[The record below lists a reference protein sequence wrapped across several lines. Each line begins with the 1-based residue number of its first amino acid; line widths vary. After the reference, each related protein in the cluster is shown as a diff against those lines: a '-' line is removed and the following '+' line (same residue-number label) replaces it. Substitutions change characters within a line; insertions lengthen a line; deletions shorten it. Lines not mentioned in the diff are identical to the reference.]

1 MIFLIIFL
9 IGLLPTANA
18 LDLPAVPEPG
28 LLIFGDVYD
37 SDYEP
42 INTETIRFI
51 IRDNV
56 TGLEKGAFDVYCTAG
71 AFQFNLPFESL
82 FPNPGASSIV
92 IGNDLIPN
100 TTEALD
106 ISISA
111 VSKNDGVKIKFTD
124 TGFNN
129 EVEVISIKVTEAPN
143 IIIKRNNLI
152 LKRQIIDSE
161 PPAISIYAEIP
172 LIWEQGLP
180 FKAPAATATDNV
192 DGDVTANIKVDTFVD
207 VALPGDMYHV
217 TYTVQDAAGNV
228 ATKQIFVS
236 VVDRQLPDR
245 SWVSLVEGSRE
256 GDMILATVVQGD
268 EQLTSIECKV
278 PGFWLVAVPYAG
290 GVYTKVELPEIRV
303 GGLGY
308 PGPNGERGW
317 YDFPVESGQPAMGQ
331 LEDMLVSS
339 IAQSRISEE
348 TYQQLEKNQTKSL
361 TVPEMERLGIDP
373 TGARPGIPMLRGL
386 VYASKNNTKEDIGIE
401 LVNVKRANVTLE
413 NPLVPAGYAGIDEP
427 GYNAAEFVDQEF
439 YSSFKGRYLADG
451 IQITMPETA
460 GALSVSEI
468 QVPLLEV
475 NSSNEISV
483 AASFIFN
490 IKHLKGT
497 LDYDCDNIDW
507 DSWVFKVLGI
517 NGDSIRKALT
527 KRGIA
532 IQASRSAHYL
542 ILTPRGYRDELT
554 EFALWKRSKGLNV
567 DFAYVGSEATDDVA
581 ADRAAIDDYIEN
593 YWRENYCHGVYVLL
607 VGDIDLIPS
616 GRSARI
622 ELGPDGDD
630 SDSDH
635 VYEVI
640 GSGRYPSVY
649 VGRFSIN
656 SESELI
662 NQLAKTLK
670 YERSPVPGDWPQGA
684 VLAANSENFP
694 GKYAGAVN
702 EIASTSYS
710 ETINFDVL
718 HAGVAS
724 PTEVGAVNQD
734 VIDLIDKGRGHVL
747 YRGHGSNSAW
757 VSGWDATN
765 DNFGLTEINTLSN
778 SINPIVYSISCQ
790 NGMLRQSDTVSENW
804 MLAQQTGAVAH
815 FGASAN
821 SYTSENHE
829 RAKGIFRALFVD
841 GYTRLA
847 PALGRAEYRSM
858 LAHGSGDL
866 WDNNTFAYLLLG
878 DPELSVRKEPVPGI
892 RWDLFTEFTA
902 SSLMVSAKTGDGS
915 PVANAFINLALAD
928 GTFVNGFANQN
939 GELVFSG
946 IESSELVSLNAQA
959 DGFVPVDSVVDSG
972 PKSDVGINYYTLY
985 ENELT
990 LHYEGTLES
999 ANDLGGPWKVVEN
1012 ASSPFTSSITDNM
1025 RFYRVTR

>member
-1 MIFLIIFL
+1 
-9 IGLLPTANA
+9 
-18 LDLPAVPEPG
+18 
-28 LLIFGDVYD
+28 
-37 SDYEP
+37 
-42 INTETIRFI
+42 
-51 IRDNV
+51 
-56 TGLEKGAFDVYCTAG
+56 
-71 AFQFNLPFESL
+71 
-82 FPNPGASSIV
+82 
-92 IGNDLIPN
+92 
-100 TTEALD
+100 
-106 ISISA
+106 
-111 VSKNDGVKIKFTD
+111 
-124 TGFNN
+124 
-129 EVEVISIKVTEAPN
+129 
-143 IIIKRNNLI
+143 
-152 LKRQIIDSE
+152 
-161 PPAISIYAEIP
+161 
-172 LIWEQGLP
+172 
-180 FKAPAATATDNV
+180 
-192 DGDVTANIKVDTFVD
+192 
-207 VALPGDMYHV
+207 
-217 TYTVQDAAGNV
+217 
-228 ATKQIFVS
+228 
-236 VVDRQLPDR
+236 
-245 SWVSLVEGSRE
+245 
-256 GDMILATVVQGD
+256 MILATVVQGD

-303 GGLGY
+303 GGFGY

-439 YSSFKGRYLADG
+439 YSSFKGRYSADG

-554 EFALWKRSKGLNV
+554 DFALWKRSKGLNV

-946 IESSELVSLNAQA
+946 IESSELLSLNAQA